1 LIQESSVAEETEKV
15 DLSKIES
22 QMNEMTQNMAQILA
36 ELVSIGNKID
46 DIFN

>member
-1 LIQESSVAEETEKV
+1 VAEETEKV